1 MKCDSCGFEENA
13 KYFTVLSC
21 DDANQVRE
29 CPKCHASV
37 CCTTID
43 IIEEREEL
51 AKKLTMQLVEAI
63 ESKDVDQ
70 AKKYIK
76 ELNFLNMEMNN
87 QDLAN
92 FTKSMKKR
100 LRENL

>member
-1 MKCDSCGFEENA
+1 MKCESCGFEENA
-13 KYFTVLSC
+13 KYFNVLSC

-29 CPKCHASV
+29 CPKCHASIY
-37 CCTTID
+37 CTTID

-51 AKKLTMQLVEAI
+51 AKNLTMQLVEAI

-76 ELNFLNMEMNN
+76 ELNQLNTEMHNPE
-87 QDLAN
+87 LAR
-92 FTKSMKKR
+92 FTKAIKKK
-100 LRENL
+100 LAELN